1 MYAQGCIDS
10 VTTVKLVKRFPET
23 QLGWTEAASKKNCG
37 GIPHS
42 CPSFVYHCL
51 MNTWQNETVEVCAQ
65 QRVIVGMNSCK
76 NKLTISDTSS
86 TLCSFENVNIYEL
99 ILCRKEL
106 CRI

>member
-10 VTTVKLVKRFPET
+10 VTTVKLVKRCPET

-51 MNTWQNETVEVCAQ
+51 MNTWQNETVEMCAQ
-65 QRVIVGMNSCK
+65 QRVIVGKYYCK
-76 NKLTISDTSS
+76 IQVDYQLQFVY
-86 TLCSFENVNIYEL
+86 LVL
-99 ILCRKEL
+99 V
-106 CRI
+106 